1 MVGLYGPRATNT
13 WKLVKIGPF
22 PSLRYSVMQYVG
34 ITTFFFRAILYAG
47 HKLELFYSFI
57 SRTIFFPFYTEG
69 TLCFSH
75 FASQLYRHLGK
86 NRLLDSPMER
96 KGSMVIS
103 SFHQALMQ
111 TPK

>member
-57 SRTIFFPFYTEG
+57 SRSIFFFP
-69 TLCFSH
+69 S
-75 FASQLYRHLGK
+75 
-86 NRLLDSPMER
+86 
-96 KGSMVIS
+96 
-103 SFHQALMQ
+103 
-111 TPK
+111 TPKVLYVSHILLLNCIDI